1 MLAMFIRI
9 IKGPTL
15 PDRVLALDAIGLQLM
30 ACVALYSVFIGS
42 QYLLVVILL
51 IGILAFLGTAVF
63 SKFIDKGKVIERDSK
78 IIISL
83 AIIFIILGALI
94 SAITAIGIIR
104 LKDVYSRGHAAGKS
118 ATLGAIFLLF
128 GTFYIL
134 WEQKD
139 TPICN

>member
-1 MLAMFIRI
+1 
-9 IKGPTL
+9 
-15 PDRVLALDAIGLQLM
+15 M

-104 LKDVYSRGHAAGKS
+104 LKDVYSRGH
-118 ATLGAIFLLF
+118 L
-128 GTFYIL
+128 
-134 WEQKD
+134 
-139 TPICN
+139 CR

>member
-1 MLAMFIRI
+1 MVKTIIIIALIVVVLSMLAMFIRI

-63 SKFIDKGKVIERDSK
+63 SKFMDKGKVIERDSK
-78 IIISL
+78 N
-83 AIIFIILGALI
+83 
-94 SAITAIGIIR
+94 
-104 LKDVYSRGHAAGKS
+104 HH
-118 ATLGAIFLLF
+118 
-128 GTFYIL
+128 
-134 WEQKD
+134 
-139 TPICN
+139 

>member
-1 MLAMFIRI
+1 
-9 IKGPTL
+9 
-15 PDRVLALDAIGLQLM
+15 M

-51 IGILAFLGTAVF
+51 IGILAFLGTVVF

-104 LKDVYSRGHAAGKS
+104 LKDVYSRGHAA
-118 ATLGAIFLLF
+118 
-128 GTFYIL
+128 
-134 WEQKD
+134 
-139 TPICN
+139 

>member
-1 MLAMFIRI
+1 MKALNHHLKSRERWAKLNGKTIIIIALIVVVLSMLAMFIRI

-78 IIISL
+78 N
-83 AIIFIILGALI
+83 
-94 SAITAIGIIR
+94 
-104 LKDVYSRGHAAGKS
+104 HH
-118 ATLGAIFLLF
+118 
-128 GTFYIL
+128 
-134 WEQKD
+134 
-139 TPICN
+139 

>member
-1 MLAMFIRI
+1 MVKTIIIIALIVVVLSMLAMFIRI

-42 QYLLVVILL
+42 QYLL

-78 IIISL
+78 N
-83 AIIFIILGALI
+83 
-94 SAITAIGIIR
+94 R
-104 LKDVYSRGHAAGKS
+104 H
-118 ATLGAIFLLF
+118 
-128 GTFYIL
+128 
-134 WEQKD
+134 
-139 TPICN
+139 